1 MLILFGFTGF
11 DFMVIRKRYIKI
23 SNYLGIRVYLVPTE
37 TLLRKYLT
45 GDSGVLSIYS
55 TYCNVVINKNVNIKN
70 NLKKLYLFLKIAKL
84 SFRNSLRQCFSTI

>member
-84 SFRNSLRQCFSTI
+84 KVLETA